1 MNHTSKYLCLYV
13 ALYHMVSEL
22 GHLTTFV
29 QWDAR
34 KHDTS
39 GGLVS
44 ACTSRL
50 GTLPRTQLHA
60 VKKPSSRVERPTW
73 KRTKAPSQPPQQ
85 AFNQQGAPT
94 SSHVG
99 EATWGLP
106 ASPYS
111 SRYHM
116 KRENYLVSPQN
127 REKETV
133 IVFSH

>member
-29 QWDAR
+29 QWDVR

-60 VKKPSSRVERPTW
+60 VKKPKQPCGKAHMEKDKGPQPT
-73 KRTKAPSQPPQQ
+73 T
-85 AFNQQGAPT
+85 PT
-94 SSHVG
+94 SLQS
-99 EATWGLP
+99 ADST
-106 ASPYS
+106 
-111 SRYHM
+111 
-116 KRENYLVSPQN
+116 N
-127 REKETV
+127 
-133 IVFSH
+133 